1 MTGITAGILTG
12 GKSSRMGCDKAL
24 LPYRGETFL
33 SHLAGQLDW
42 CDEILISVGRTGGEA
57 LAPWGTLVRDEL
69 EGFGPVEGIYQ
80 LLRRAGSP
88 YVLVAAAD
96 MQRLDRTFLRALAAA
111 LRPEDRCLVPC
122 WGDLIEPLC
131 AVYHKDALP
140 YLTEMRRAGVHRP
153 RALFSRLP
161 TRYVDL
167 AALGCSPE
175 IMENVNTPADYD
187 ALLEQP

>member
-33 SHLAGQLDW
+33 AHLAGQLDW

-80 LLRRAGSP
+80 LLCRRRSSA
-88 YVLVAAAD
+88 
-96 MQRLDRTFLRALAAA
+96 
-111 LRPEDRCLVPC
+111 
-122 WGDLIEPLC
+122 
-131 AVYHKDALP
+131 
-140 YLTEMRRAGVHRP
+140 HRP
-153 RALFSRLP
+153 ASSSTQAVQLMNDTGESSRISP
-161 TRYVDL
+161 SRYRITGKTSATRPKTSSTSGTCRPRGKRC
-167 AALGCSPE
+167 A
-175 IMENVNTPADYD
+175 
-187 ALLEQP
+187 

>member
-1 MTGITAGILTG
+1 MTGITAGLPTG

-96 MQRLDRTFLRALAAA
+96 MQRSARPNAPSIPVPGAVVKHDIIGLFPFGKRT
-111 LRPEDRCLVPC
+111 
-122 WGDLIEPLC
+122 
-131 AVYHKDALP
+131 
-140 YLTEMRRAGVHRP
+140 VHGK
-153 RALFSRLP
+153 
-161 TRYVDL
+161 V
-167 AALGCSPE
+167 
-175 IMENVNTPADYD
+175 
-187 ALLEQP
+187 